1 MRSQGASTWASGWT
15 QTTVVMSH
23 SFPSKALMS
32 STSTAVQ
39 VRAWVCHPKKR
50 EGPCGVSTESLSLS
64 LSASSGLAPH
74 LYLSPQPF
82 PSFLS
87 LLPSFPS
94 IPASD
99 TYSLASEYFLFLFS
113 RVRLVG
119 EAFPGLLPALP
130 EVKCRCRTGFCQPSS
145 NFTSQPLLG
154 THCAPGPSHE
164 LSHSIRART
173 LWGRVTICTG
183 HMSGP
188 VLGAVQ

>member
-1 MRSQGASTWASGWT
+1 MGLRLDPN
-15 QTTVVMSH
+15 H
-23 SFPSKALMS
+23 H
-32 STSTAVQ
+32 
-39 VRAWVCHPKKR
+39 RY
-50 EGPCGVSTESLSLS
+50 ESLIPFKGSHVLDKHSSAGQSLGLSSQEERGALRSLHRVSLS

-99 TYSLASEYFLFLFS
+99 TYSLASEYFLFLFP

-164 LSHSIRART
+164 LSHSLRART

-183 HMSGP
+183 QMSGP